1 MKQYRWLTPFLTA
14 ILISPAIA
22 DSALENAYTQTCN
35 PDATRA
41 AGALAQQALS
51 KGDLSGIQREM
62 LKLQDCRQ
70 AREVLTPGMP
80 N

>member
-14 ILISPAIA
+14 IIISPAIA
-22 DSALENAYTQTCN
+22 DSALENAYRKTCN

-70 AREVLTPGMP
+70 AREVLAPGMP
-80 N
+80 D